1 MKFTTDFFT
10 ETYAG
15 FIALYPNSA
24 AAEAWI
30 DANVPPE
37 ALTAAGGIAVK
48 PEYLADAL
56 AEIRAEGLTVGTV
69 RQAHP
74 EVPSENILDDWRRNK

>member
-56 AEIRAEGLTVGTV
+56 AEIRA
-69 RQAHP
+69 
-74 EVPSENILDDWRRNK
+74 

>member
-48 PEYLADAL
+48 P
-56 AEIRAEGLTVGTV
+56 
-69 RQAHP
+69 
-74 EVPSENILDDWRRNK
+74 NIWLMPLPRYAPKA